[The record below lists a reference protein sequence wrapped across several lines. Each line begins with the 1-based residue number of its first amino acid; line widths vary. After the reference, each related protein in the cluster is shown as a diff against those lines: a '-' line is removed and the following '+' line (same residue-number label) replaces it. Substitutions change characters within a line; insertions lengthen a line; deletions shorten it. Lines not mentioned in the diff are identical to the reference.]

1 VGNLTARGALKL
13 KEPIETADKLATL
26 IHRVAADK
34 ERVVVTGETGE
45 TAALVPI
52 EDLKLLEEIEEI
64 EDRIDLED
72 ALEALKEPS
81 SIPWEQVKQDLG
93 L

>member
-52 EDLKLLEEIEEI
+52 EDLKLLEEIE
-64 EDRIDLED
+64 DRIDLED
-72 ALEALKEPS
+72 ALEALKEPG

>member
-1 VGNLTARGALKL
+1 MLPELSETR
-13 KEPIETADKLATL
+13 KEPKPIETADKLATL

-45 TAALVPI
+45 AAALVPI
-52 EDLKLLEEIEEI
+52 EDLKLLEEI

-72 ALEALKEPS
+72 ALEALKES
-81 SIPWEQVKQDLG
+81 GSIPWEQVKQDLG